1 MTLRTDN
8 YACERAD
15 LRNAIADQGLSR
27 ARINGVDE
35 IVHPYGLLVDPRLT
49 RSHRRRNNQYHSPR
63 LTMHDCH
70 LHLLEIERH
79 LYRLLSVT
87 HQATLCCLFVPP
99 FLIGFVPPVRKR
111 KKVFPYDLGELC
123 RARVCRLVTWLPSV
137 PELTTC
143 FRLTRH

>member
-1 MTLRTDN
+1 MT
-8 YACERAD
+8 A
-15 LRNAIADQGLSR
+15 
-27 ARINGVDE
+27 
-35 IVHPYGLLVDPRLT
+35 
-49 RSHRRRNNQYHSPR
+49 
-63 LTMHDCH
+63 H

-123 RARVCRLVTWLPSV
+123 RARVCRLVTWLPSRV
-137 PELTTC
+137 PEFTTR
-143 FRLTRH
+143 FGLTRH